1 MTGNPIYQTARWQ
14 QLRRQVLDEEPEC
27 RWCLARGKRTPSTQ
41 CDHITELDRGCDP
54 YDRTNLCGSCARCNS
69 SRGATYINR
78 KTAQRIQTRN
88 QTTNQTNKFSFSD
101 TSLTPS
107 PHLHFPP
114 NQPEPAGSGKKH
126 LLTEL
131 IGRDEP
137 RLVTAVPTGESY
149 GDQIIGWADRVL
161 GLKLM
166 NWQCRVVRDC
176 FTVDDAGDFV
186 FREALASTGRQAG
199 KSILMKTVC
208 GWWATEFAAI
218 RKEPQ
223 SVVIVANQ
231 KKRSMALFR
240 DLAREMEGRI
250 EMKVRWQNG
259 DERID
264 FPDGSSI
271 SVIAASEHAHGG
283 SYDCILIDELW
294 DIKAEVIFTALRP
307 SQIARKNPMMLM
319 FSTAG
324 DLSST
329 AMIQLRSQ
337 GIAAIDSGRQTAFY
351 LAEWS
356 PPPGVSV
363 EDRQWWPW
371 ANPSLGTTITMKA
384 LELAFDSPNRQ
395 AFIRGHLNLFLAST
409 EAWLP
414 LTVWDRQQTAEVM
427 PDGGHLV
434 IDSSL
439 DGSRYVGI
447 RAAMSEGHVILE
459 TAFSVDSEAQMWGE
473 VVRIMTD
480 PKIMLGVTPSLEIH
494 TPPDLRR
501 RMTIVGYAELIKWT
515 AMARSMIVEDRVRHT
530 GDIGLAEHMAV
541 AVAVKTNQAIVLS
554 SQKSPGP
561 IELARCAVF
570 AIALESRPATRN
582 KPQIIFSN

>member
-1 MTGNPIYQTARWQ
+1 M
-14 QLRRQVLDEEPEC
+14 
-27 RWCLARGKRTPSTQ
+27 
-41 CDHITELDRGCDP
+41 
-54 YDRTNLCGSCARCNS
+54 
-69 SRGATYINR
+69 
-78 KTAQRIQTRN
+78 
-88 QTTNQTNKFSFSD
+88 
-101 TSLTPS
+101 
-107 PHLHFPP
+107 
-114 NQPEPAGSGKKH
+114 
-126 LLTEL
+126 

-137 RLVTAVPTGESY
+137 RLVTAVPSGASY
-149 GDQIIGWADRVL
+149 GDQIIAWSERVL
-161 GLKLM
+161 GLKM
-166 NWQCRVVRDC
+166 MPWQARVCRDS
-176 FTVDDAGDFV
+176 FTVDLAGDFV
-186 FREALASTGRQAG
+186 FREALISTARQQG
-199 KSILMKTVC
+199 KSILMKAIA

-218 RKEPQ
+218 RQEPQ
-223 SVVIVANQ
+223 SIIIVANQ

-240 DLAREMEGRI
+240 DLAREMEGKI
-250 EMKVRWQNG
+250 EMTVRWLNG
-259 DERID
+259 DERMT
-264 FPDGSSI
+264 FPDGSMI
-271 SVIAASEHAHGG
+271 SVIAASERAHGM
-283 SYDCILIDELW
+283 SIDCCLLDELH
-294 DIKAEVIFTALRP
+294 DIKDSVVFTALRP
-307 SQIARKNPMMLM
+307 SQIAKTNPLMLM

-337 GIAAIDSGRQTAFY
+337 GIAAIDSGKETAFY

-371 ANPSLGTTITMKA
+371 ANPALGKTITMKA
-384 LELAFDSPNRQ
+384 LELAFDTPNRQ
-395 AFIRGHLNLFLAST
+395 AFIRGHLNLWIAST

-414 LTVWDRQQTAEVM
+414 LTVWERQRTAELM

-473 VVRIMTD
+473 VVRIMAD

-530 GDIGLAEHMAV
+530 GDIGLAEHMGRAV
-541 AVAVKTNQAIVLS
+541 AVSTNQAIVLS

>member
-1 MTGNPIYQTARWQ
+1 
-14 QLRRQVLDEEPEC
+14 V
-27 RWCLARGKRTPSTQ
+27 
-41 CDHITELDRGCDP
+41 ELDRQGDP
-54 YDRTNLCGSCARCNS
+54 YDRSNLCGSCARCNS
-69 SRGATYINR
+69 SRGATYINQ
-78 KTAQRIQTRN
+78 KTAQRIKTRN
-88 QTTNQTNKFSFSD
+88 QSSTQTTKNSENLFLTAE
-101 TSLTPS
+101 LRTPS
-107 PHLHFPP
+107 PHLLIPP
-114 NQPEPAGSGKKH
+114 NQPEPAGLSKKD
-126 LLTEL
+126 LFTGL

-137 RLVTAVPTGESY
+137 RLVTSVPDGESY
-149 GDQIIGWADRVL
+149 GDQIIAWSERVL

-166 NWQCRVVRDC
+166 AWQCRVVRDC
-176 FTVDDAGDFV
+176 FTVDSAGDFV

-307 SQIARKNPMMLM
+307 SQIARKNPMMIM

-337 GIAAIDSGRQTAFY
+337 GIAAIDSGKETAFY

-395 AFIRGHLNLFLAST
+395 AFIRGHLNLWIAST

-414 LTVWDRQQTAEVM
+414 LTVWDRQHTAELM

-447 RAAMSEGHVILE
+447 RAAMSEGHVIVE

-473 VVRIMTD
+473 VVRIMAD

-530 GDIGLAEHMAV
+530 GDIGLAEHMGRAV
-541 AVAVKTNQAIVLS
+541 AVSTNQAIVLS

-570 AIALESRPATRN
+570 AIALESRPASRN
-582 KPQIIFSN
+582 KPQIIFAN

>member
-1 MTGNPIYQTARWQ
+1 MA
-14 QLRRQVLDEEPEC
+14 
-27 RWCLARGKRTPSTQ
+27 
-41 CDHITELDRGCDP
+41 
-54 YDRTNLCGSCARCNS
+54 
-69 SRGATYINR
+69 
-78 KTAQRIQTRN
+78 
-88 QTTNQTNKFSFSD
+88 
-101 TSLTPS
+101 
-107 PHLHFPP
+107 
-114 NQPEPAGSGKKH
+114 
-126 LLTEL
+126 
-131 IGRDEP
+131 
-137 RLVTAVPTGESY
+137 
-149 GDQIIGWADRVL
+149 
-161 GLKLM
+161 
-166 NWQCRVVRDC
+166 WQCRVLRDS
-176 FTVDDAGDFV
+176 FTVDESGDFV
-186 FREALASTGRQAG
+186 FREALISTARQQG
-199 KSILMKTVC
+199 KSILMKAIA

-264 FPDGSSI
+264 FPDGSCI
-271 SVIAASEHAHGG
+271 SVVAASEHAHGM
-283 SYDCILIDELW
+283 SIDCCLLDEVH

-307 SQIARKNPMMLM
+307 SQIAKTNPMMLM

-337 GIAAIDSGRQTAFY
+337 GIAAIDSGKDTAFY

-371 ANPSLGTTITMKA
+371 ANPALGTTITMKA

-395 AFIRGHLNLFLAST
+395 AFIRGHLNLWIASS

-414 LTVWDRQQTAEVM
+414 LTVWDRQHTAELM
-427 PDGGHLV
+427 PEGGHLV

-473 VVRIMTD
+473 VVRIMAD

-530 GDIGLAEHMAV
+530 GDIGLAEHMGR
-541 AVAVKTNQAIVLS
+541 AVAVKTNQSIVLS

-570 AIALESRPATRN
+570 AIALESRPAQQK
-582 KPQIIFSN
+582 KPMIAFY

>member
-1 MTGNPIYQTARWQ
+1 MKYIGLSAIKMIRLSFAPDCTDR
-14 QLRRQVLDEEPEC
+14 V
-27 RWCLARGKRTPSTQ
+27 
-41 CDHITELDRGCDP
+41 ITL
-54 YDRTNLCGSCARCNS
+54 L
-69 SRGATYINR
+69 I
-78 KTAQRIQTRN
+78 
-88 QTTNQTNKFSFSD
+88 
-101 TSLTPS
+101 
-107 PHLHFPP
+107 PP
-114 NQPEPAGSGKKH
+114 NQPEPARSAEKD
-126 LLTEL
+126 LLTGL

-137 RLVTAVPTGESY
+137 RLVTRVPDGASY
-149 GDQIIGWADRVL
+149 GDQIVAWSQRVI

-166 NWQCRVVRDC
+166 GWQARAVRDAL
-176 FTVDDAGDFV
+176 TVDADGAFV
-186 FREALASTGRQAG
+186 FREALISTARQQG
-199 KSILMKTVC
+199 KSILMKSVA
-208 GWWATEFAAI
+208 GWWATEFAAL
-218 RKEPQ
+218 RKEAQ

-307 SQIARKNPMMLM
+307 SQIAKTNPMMLM

-337 GIAAIDSGRQTAFY
+337 GIAAIDSGKDTAFY

-371 ANPSLGTTITMKA
+371 ANPALGTTITMKA

-395 AFIRGHLNLFLAST
+395 AFIRGHLNLWIASA

-414 LTVWDRQQTAEVM
+414 LTVWDRQHTAELM
-427 PDGGHLV
+427 PEGGHLV

-473 VVRIMTD
+473 VVRIMAD

-530 GDIGLAEHMAV
+530 GDIGLAEHMGR
-541 AVAVKTNQAIVLS
+541 AVAVKTNQSIVLS

-570 AIALESRPATRN
+570 AIALESRPAQQK
-582 KPQIIFSN
+582 KPMIAFY

>member
-1 MTGNPIYQTARWQ
+1 M
-14 QLRRQVLDEEPEC
+14 
-27 RWCLARGKRTPSTQ
+27 ARGKRTPSTQ
-41 CDHITELDRGCDP
+41 CDHLVELDRGGDP
-54 YDRTNLCGSCARCNS
+54 YDRSNLCGSCARCNS

-88 QTTNQTNKFSFSD
+88 QTTQKTDKVFL
-101 TSLTPS
+101 TAELKTPS
-107 PHLHFPP
+107 PHLLIPP
-114 NQPEPAGSGKKH
+114 NQPEPARSAEKD
-126 LLTEL
+126 LLTGL

-137 RLVTAVPTGESY
+137 RLVTRVPNGSSY
-149 GDQIIGWADRVL
+149 GDQIVAWSQRVI

-166 NWQCRVVRDC
+166 GWQARAVRDAL
-176 FTVDDAGDFV
+176 TVDADGAFV
-186 FREALASTGRQAG
+186 FREALISTARQQG
-199 KSILMKTVC
+199 KSILMKSVA
-208 GWWATEFAAI
+208 GWWATEFAAL
-218 RKEPQ
+218 RKEAQ

-307 SQIARKNPMMLM
+307 SQIAKTNPMMLM

-337 GIAAIDSGRQTAFY
+337 GIAAIDSGKDTAFY

-371 ANPSLGTTITMKA
+371 ANPALGTTITMKA

-395 AFIRGHLNLFLAST
+395 AFIRGHLNLWIAST

-414 LTVWDRQQTAEVM
+414 LTVWDRQHTAELM
-427 PDGGHLV
+427 PEGGHLV

-473 VVRIMTD
+473 VVRIMAD

-530 GDIGLAEHMAV
+530 GDIGLAEHMGR
-541 AVAVKTNQAIVLS
+541 AVAVKTNQSIVLS

-570 AIALESRPATRN
+570 AIALESRPAQQK
-582 KPQIIFSN
+582 KPMIAFY

>member
-1 MTGNPIYQTARWQ
+1 M
-14 QLRRQVLDEEPEC
+14 
-27 RWCLARGKRTPSTQ
+27 
-41 CDHITELDRGCDP
+41 
-54 YDRTNLCGSCARCNS
+54 
-69 SRGATYINR
+69 
-78 KTAQRIQTRN
+78 
-88 QTTNQTNKFSFSD
+88 
-101 TSLTPS
+101 
-107 PHLHFPP
+107 
-114 NQPEPAGSGKKH
+114 
-126 LLTEL
+126 

-137 RLVTAVPTGESY
+137 RLVTAVPSGESY
-149 GDQIIGWADRVL
+149 GDQIIAWSERVL

-337 GIAAIDSGRQTAFY
+337 GIAAIDSGKATAFY

-356 PPPGVSV
+356 PPPGISV

-371 ANPSLGTTITMKA
+371 ANPALGTTITMKA

-395 AFIRGHLNLFLAST
+395 AWIRGHLNLWLASAS
-409 EAWLP
+409 AWLP
-414 LTVWDRQQTAEVM
+414 LTVWERQRTAELM
-427 PDGGHLV
+427 PAGGHLV

-473 VVRIMTD
+473 VVRIMAD

-530 GDIGLAEHMAV
+530 GDIGLAEHMGRAV
-541 AVAVKTNQAIVLS
+541 AVSTNQAIVLS

>member
-1 MTGNPIYQTARWQ
+1 M
-14 QLRRQVLDEEPEC
+14 
-27 RWCLARGKRTPSTQ
+27 
-41 CDHITELDRGCDP
+41 
-54 YDRTNLCGSCARCNS
+54 
-69 SRGATYINR
+69 
-78 KTAQRIQTRN
+78 
-88 QTTNQTNKFSFSD
+88 
-101 TSLTPS
+101 
-107 PHLHFPP
+107 
-114 NQPEPAGSGKKH
+114 
-126 LLTEL
+126 

-137 RLVTAVPTGESY
+137 RLVSRVPEGSSY
-149 GDQIIGWADRVL
+149 GDQIIAWSERVL

-166 NWQCRVVRDC
+166 NWQARVVRDC
-176 FTVDDAGDFV
+176 FIVDDAGDFV

-294 DIKAEVIFTALRP
+294 DIKADVIFTALRP

-337 GIAAIDSGRQTAFY
+337 GIAAIDSGKPTAFY

-395 AFIRGHLNLFLAST
+395 AFIRGHLNLWIASS

-414 LTVWDRQQTAEVM
+414 LTVWDRQRTAELM
-427 PDGGHLV
+427 PAGGHLV

-447 RAAMSEGHVILE
+447 RASMSEGHVILE

-473 VVRIMTD
+473 VVSIMAD

-530 GDIGLAEHMAV
+530 GDIGLAEHMGR

-582 KPQIIFSN
+582 KPQIIFAN

>member
-1 MTGNPIYQTARWQ
+1 M
-14 QLRRQVLDEEPEC
+14 
-27 RWCLARGKRTPSTQ
+27 
-41 CDHITELDRGCDP
+41 ELDRQGDP

-88 QTTNQTNKFSFSD
+88 QTTQKTDKVFLTD
-101 TSLTPS
+101 QPPTPS
-107 PHLHFPP
+107 PHLLIPP
-114 NQPEPAGSGKKH
+114 NQPEPARSAEKD
-126 LLTEL
+126 LLTGL

-137 RLVTAVPTGESY
+137 RLVTRVPDGASY
-149 GDQIIGWADRVL
+149 GDQIVAWSQRVI

-166 NWQCRVVRDC
+166 GWQARAVRDAL
-176 FTVDDAGDFV
+176 TVDADGAFV
-186 FREALASTGRQAG
+186 FREALISTARQQG
-199 KSILMKTVC
+199 KSILMKSVA
-208 GWWATEFAAI
+208 GWWATEFAAL
-218 RKEPQ
+218 RKEAQ

-307 SQIARKNPMMLM
+307 SQIAKTNPMMLM

-337 GIAAIDSGRQTAFY
+337 GIAAIDSGKDTAFY

-371 ANPSLGTTITMKA
+371 ANPALGTTITMKA

-395 AFIRGHLNLFLAST
+395 AFIRGHLNLWIASA

-414 LTVWDRQQTAEVM
+414 LTVWDRQHTAELM
-427 PDGGHLV
+427 PEGGHLV

-473 VVRIMTD
+473 VVRIMAD

-530 GDIGLAEHMAV
+530 GDIGLAEHMGR
-541 AVAVKTNQAIVLS
+541 AVAVKTNQSIVLS

-570 AIALESRPATRN
+570 AIALESRPAQQK
-582 KPQIIFSN
+582 KPMIAFY